1 MSKNGKKHAYG
12 DANPLEIV
20 LGTATNRWVEDPRE
34 ALRVDEHFHLA
45 SMDRAATVLCFI
57 ISKSPCTFSFK
68 SSTGKTF
75 PDPITL

>member
-45 SMDRAATVLCFI
+45 SMDRAATPGSGPPSGCQ
-57 ISKSPCTFSFK
+57 SR
-68 SSTGKTF
+68 SS
-75 PDPITL
+75 